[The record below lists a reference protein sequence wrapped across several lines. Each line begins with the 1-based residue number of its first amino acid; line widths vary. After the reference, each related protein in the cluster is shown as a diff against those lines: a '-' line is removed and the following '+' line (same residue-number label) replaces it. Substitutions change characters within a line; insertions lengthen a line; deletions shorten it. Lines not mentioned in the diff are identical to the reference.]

1 MGNVRSY
8 RAKRREGLMDF
19 RGANRNDLES
29 FIFSLFLSRLS
40 IHEGVLKLQSG
51 LNIVLES

>member
-40 IHEGVLKLQSG
+40 THVLKLQSG